1 MEVPG
6 RVYKE
11 YRLGDYHPWLRERVR
26 DPQYWNSIRS
36 CILSSKTCIKI
47 ETWTTL
53 DYFQRDMTSV
63 QVPSFFFL
71 FIFICICVYVYILM
85 HPQYLKGFFIKKKQK
100 KKLI

>member
-26 DPQYWNSIRS
+26 DPQYWISIRS
-36 CILSSKTCIKI
+36 CILSSKTCAQI
-47 ETWTTL
+47 ESWTTL

-63 QVPSFFFL
+63 QVPSSVPRTMFKKIINCRFYL
-71 FIFICICVYVYILM
+71 FISISNSIYIC
-85 HPQYLKGFFIKKKQK
+85 FF
-100 KKLI
+100 